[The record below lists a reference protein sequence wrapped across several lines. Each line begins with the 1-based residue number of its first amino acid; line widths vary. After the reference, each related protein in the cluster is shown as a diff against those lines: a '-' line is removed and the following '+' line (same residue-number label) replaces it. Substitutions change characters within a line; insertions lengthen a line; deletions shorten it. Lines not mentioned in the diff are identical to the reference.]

1 MPAQGEV
8 EAESWRD
15 VFDHSPI
22 PIWIEDF
29 SRVRGRFDELRADG
43 VDDLA
48 VHLAAEPAE
57 TRRLAGLVRVVHM
70 SRATFPFFGVAGRE
84 ALPYSLDAWFDAESL
99 AVFARELDALWRGE
113 TSFAGEIRV
122 RDPAGGR
129 RLLDVKVSVMAG
141 AEQTLR
147 RVLVAFVD
155 ITARDETDARLR
167 DSERRLRRSQAFL
180 RGVLDATPSMIFV
193 KDRDGRFVLANAAL
207 ARIYGTTVDDMVG
220 RTDADFS
227 ADPAEVEAFVRA
239 DREVIDGR
247 REKLIAEEPV
257 TAADGRLH
265 WYDTVKVPLVEDD
278 GRCDKVLGVATD
290 VTARREAVEALR
302 AADRQKD
309 AFLATLAHELRNPL
323 AAIASATHLVR
334 AGLAQGQTPGR
345 PLEVLER
352 QIRNIARLLDDLLDV
367 ARITRGALQLRR
379 ERVALDA
386 VVGGAVESQRALL
399 EATGHQL
406 TLDLPRDPVAID
418 GDATRLEQIVAN
430 LLNNAA
436 KYTPAPGRIAVRGE
450 HGGGWIAIHVS
461 DNGMGIAPELLPR
474 VFDIFA
480 QGEQSLAHSRGGLGL
495 GLSLVRRLVELH
507 GGSIEARSDGPGR
520 GSEFVVSLPEA
531 APAAAPPARI
541 APPARAA
548 RRILLVDD
556 NLDLADLLSDE
567 LSRAGHDVTV
577 AHDGPAALEAAGRV
591 APDIVLL
598 DIGLPGID
606 GYEVARRLRH
616 RFGAA
621 PVLVALTGYGQ
632 EEDRRLSRE
641 AGFDHHLT
649 KPVEPAVLEKLLAEA
664 RRPA

>member
-1 MPAQGEV
+1 MPAHGEV

-15 VFDHSPI
+15 VFEHSPI

-29 SRVRGRFDELRADG
+29 SGVRGRFDELRAGG

-48 VHLAAEPAE
+48 AHLARDPAE
-57 TRRLAGLVRVVHM
+57 TRRLAGLVRVVHV
-70 SRATFPFFGVAGRE
+70 SRATFPFFGVAGPE
-84 ALPYSLDAWFDAESL
+84 ALPLALDAWFDAESL
-99 AVFARELDALWRGE
+99 TVFARELDALWRGE
-113 TSFAGEIRV
+113 RSFASEIRV
-122 RDPAGGR
+122 RDPVGGR

-141 AEQTLR
+141 AEQSLR

-155 ITARDETDARLR
+155 ITARGEADARLR
-167 DSERRLRRSQAFL
+167 ESERRLRRSEAFL
-180 RGVLDATPSMIFV
+180 RNVLDAAPAMIFA
-193 KDRDGRFVLANAAL
+193 KDRNGRFVLANAAL
-207 ARIYGTTVDDMVG
+207 ARTYGATVDQVVG

-227 ADPAEVEAFVRA
+227 ADPAQVEAFLRD
-239 DREVIDGR
+239 DREVIDSR
-247 REKLIAEEPV
+247 REKVISEEPV
-257 TAADGRLH
+257 TGADGRLR

-278 GRCDKVLGVATD
+278 GRCDKALGVATD

-334 AGLAQGQTPGR
+334 AALAQGETPGR

-352 QIRNIARLLDDLLDV
+352 QIRNVARLLDDLLDV

-386 VVGGAVESQRALL
+386 VVSGAVESQRALL
-399 EATGHQL
+399 QTAGHQL
-406 TLDLPRDPVAID
+406 TLELPRDPVAID

-436 KYTPAPGRIAVRGE
+436 KYTPAPGRIAVRVE
-450 HGGGWIAIHVS
+450 HGGGRVAIHVS
-461 DNGMGIAPELLPR
+461 DDGMGIAPELLPR
-474 VFDIFA
+474 VFDLFA
-480 QGEQSLAHSRGGLGL
+480 QGEQSLARSRGGLGL
-495 GLSLVRRLVELH
+495 GLSVVRRLVELH
-507 GGSIEARSDGPGR
+507 GGSIEARSEGLGR
-520 GSEFVVSLPEA
+520 GSEFVVSLREA
-531 APAAAPPARI
+531 APAAAPPGRDA
-541 APPARAA
+541 APARAA

-556 NLDLADLLSDE
+556 NLDLAELLSDE
-567 LSRAGHDVTV
+567 LARAGHHVTV
-577 AHDGPAALEAAGRV
+577 AHDGPGALEAAGRV

-598 DIGLPGID
+598 DIGLPGMD
-606 GYEVARRLRH
+606 GYEVARRLRQ

-632 EEDRRLSRE
+632 EEDRRHSRE

-649 KPVEPAVLEKLLAEA
+649 KPVEPAVLQKLLADA
-664 RRPA
+664 RRPG